1 LAPIVPR
8 VTRNA
13 STSKTPCICQDHA
26 NLIIEQY
33 IQEGMEFINENSNEE
48 REEIQSVYKRS
59 YIKSPVELEYM
70 YLIFA
75 AL

>member
-1 LAPIVPR
+1 
-8 VTRNA
+8 
-13 STSKTPCICQDHA
+13 
-26 NLIIEQY
+26 
-33 IQEGMEFINENSNEE
+33 MEFINENSNEE